1 MEFLIKLNIC
11 FKLRKKFRYIRTG
24 IEVVITG
31 RARNAFVGYSG
42 TWVRIP
48 PCPPMSQQSF
58 NLLAFFFANTPSKSR
73 YICPTIDLIHF
84 ACETILPIANKCL
97 YRLMSFGCF
106 QLNFDIL
113 LCLIYNITK
122 VNH

>member
-1 MEFLIKLNIC
+1 M
-11 FKLRKKFRYIRTG
+11 
-24 IEVVITG
+24 VITS
-31 RARNAFVGYSG
+31 ATRNRVAVRHVGSNP
-42 TWVRIP
+42 TRSATEHLIMV
-48 PCPPMSQQSF
+48 
-58 NLLAFFFANTPSKSR
+58 LFFFAKFPSKSR

-97 YRLMSFGCF
+97 YRLMSLGCF
-106 QLNFDIL
+106 QLNLDIL